1 MILKGTIDMSYTH
14 GTRWLLSLAILVG
27 VASGTIAQE
36 DNQDLFSLDRAAIE
50 KAIQSYVSAF
60 NAGDA
65 KKLAAHWSPE
75 GTYISRRHTGSSRRH
90 TGSSRR
96 HTGDSQASQVS
107 GQTALTEEF
116 TTLFAESADV
126 RLQVATES
134 IEFISPN
141 VALERGTATVLR
153 PDSVSESTVPES
165 TEYRVV
171 YVKRD
176 NQWLIDRVT
185 EETLPNV
192 RSQYDKLKGLEW
204 LIGDWEDQTGE
215 INIKTEC
222 QWTRNKNY
230 MTRSFTITADGQVE
244 MSGMQLVGWD
254 PAENVIRSW
263 LFDSDGGFA
272 TAVWKQQGQRWTVQ
286 TSATLADG
294 QKGSSM
300 NIFRPIDE
308 NSFGWQKINRLVDGE
323 ILPNIDEVIVVRSG
337 LQQ

>member
-1 MILKGTIDMSYTH
+1 MSNTH
-14 GTRWLLSLAILVG
+14 GTCWLLSLAILAG
-27 VASGTIAQE
+27 NASKTIAQE
-36 DNQDLFSLDRAAIE
+36 ENQAPFSLDRAAIE

-75 GTYISRRHTGSSRRH
+75 GTYISRRHSE
-90 TGSSRR
+90 
-96 HTGDSQASQVS
+96 DSQSSQVI
-107 GQTALTEEF
+107 GRTALTEEF
-116 TTLFAESADV
+116 TALFAESADV

-153 PDSVSESTVPES
+153 SDSVPES

-230 MTRSFTITADGQVE
+230 MTRSFTITANDQVE

-272 TAVWKQQGQRWTVQ
+272 SAVWKQQGQRWTVQ
-286 TSATLADG
+286 TTATLTSG

-337 LQQ
+337 SQQ

>member
-1 MILKGTIDMSYTH
+1 MCNIHWTCG
-14 GTRWLLSLAILVG
+14 LLSLAILVG
-27 VASGTIAQE
+27 VTSKTIAQE
-36 DNQDLFSLDRAAIE
+36 DSQDPFSLDRAAIE

-60 NAGDA
+60 NSGDA
-65 KKLAAHWSPE
+65 TKLAAHWSPE
-75 GTYISRRHTGSSRRH
+75 GTYISRRNTGISRRL
-90 TGSSRR
+90 
-96 HTGDSQASQVS
+96 TGDSQASQVV
-107 GQTALTEEF
+107 GRTALTEEF
-116 TTLFAESADV
+116 TAIFAEKTDI

-141 VALERGTATVLR
+141 VALERGTATVIR
-153 PDSVSESTVPES
+153 PDSSPES

-176 NQWLIDRVT
+176 SQWLIDRVT

-192 RSQYDKLKGLEW
+192 RSHYDKLKVLEW

-230 MTRSFTITADGQVE
+230 MTRSFTITANDQVE

-272 TAVWKQQGQRWTVQ
+272 TAVWKQQGQHWTVQ
-286 TSATLADG
+286 TTATLADG

-323 ILPNIDEVIVVRSG
+323 ILPNIDEVIVVRTGS
-337 LQQ
+337 QQ